1 MLPIPPHLQALNE
14 RASTLVRTHPGEPY
28 PAETIAEVDAAGA
41 EVNAWVE
48 QQTRAILDAGQLPGL
63 VGGDHS
69 VSFGAIAAAA
79 RRFPGLGLL
88 HIDAHADLRE
98 AFDGFTWSHASI
110 LYNVRT
116 RLAVSPVVSVGIRDY
131 SPIEARRYAEHDDMH
146 LVTDRRIAEWTLGGR
161 PFVDLVDAILAP
173 LPSDVWITFDVDGL
187 DPSLCPHTGT
197 PVPGGLTY
205 GQVSVLL
212 DRLAASRRVVGFD
225 LTEVGDGEWDA
236 NVGARLLYKLAGCA
250 ITTNHQFGNP

>member
-1 MLPIPPHLQALNE
+1 QLFSRSGQKI
-14 RASTLVRTHPGEPY
+14 
-28 PAETIAEVDAAGA
+28 
-41 EVNAWVE
+41 
-48 QQTRAILDAGQLPGL
+48 TRCHRGCGL
-63 VGGDHS
+63 HV
-69 VSFGAIAAAA
+69 
-79 RRFPGLGLL
+79 
-88 HIDAHADLRE
+88 DAHADLRE

-116 RLAVSPVVSVGIRDY
+116 RLDVSTVVSVGIRDY
-131 SPIEARRYAEHDDMH
+131 SPVEARRYAELDSLHP
-146 LVTDRRIAEWTLGGR
+146 VTDRRIAEWTLAGR

-173 LPSDVWITFDVDGL
+173 LPRDVWITFDVDGL

-250 ITTNHQFGNP
+250 IATNRHSGNL